1 MTETR
6 VGTQMKSEDVILVYE
21 WDAEAFHR
29 RVLELEAE
37 GYVARR
43 ESYSV
48 TPEVDPETG
57 KFIHLH
63 TVEMVRPDRNLS

>member
-1 MTETR
+1 
-6 VGTQMKSEDVILVYE
+6 MKNQDVILVRD
-21 WDAEAFHR
+21 WDPESFHR

-48 TPEVDPETG
+48 TPEVNPETG
-57 KFIHLH
+57 KIIHLH
-63 TVEMVRPDRNLS
+63 AVEMARPDRSQS

>member
-1 MTETR
+1 
-6 VGTQMKSEDVILVYE
+6 MKSEDIILVFE

-48 TPEVDPETG
+48 TPEVNPETG
-57 KFIHLH
+57 KIIHLH
-63 TVEMVRPDRNLS
+63 AVEMARPDRSQS